1 MQVLYLQISYNYNI
15 LFSLNKE
22 TVEKSFGLLTLFL
35 ISFFELNICYLSFIH
50 NQDPIFLYSKLNVDK
65 IEHSIVFKT

>member
-35 ISFFELNICYLSFIH
+35 ISFFELNICYLSLIH